1 MYGKYSVFN
10 MMKLYR
16 DNKPVIHAYLK
27 GQSVEGYSHLNHTN
41 DSDAD
46 AAVSAGAFAAFGG
59 IAIFL
64 VLMAINMAIWIWALI
79 WTMKYWKVLPG
90 WAQALSVIGLLG
102 VVGGP
107 IMTLIVVYIGK
118 NSNGAEKI
126 SKFKFGGCGSW

>member
-27 GQSVEGYSHLNHTN
+27 GQSVEGYTDHTN
-41 DSDAD
+41 DDDAD
-46 AAVSAGAFAAFGG
+46 AAASAGAFAAFGG
-59 IAIFL
+59 IAVFL
-64 VLMAINMAIWIWALI
+64 VLMAISMAIWIWALV

-90 WAQALSVIGLLG
+90 WAQVLAVIGLLG
-102 VVGGP
+102 LVGGP

-118 NSNGAEKI
+118 NANGAEKG

>member
-16 DNKPVIHAYLK
+16 ENKPVINAYLK
-27 GQSVEGYSHLNHTN
+27 GQSVEGFSKNH
-41 DSDAD
+41 DDED
-46 AAVSAGAFAAFGG
+46 GAAVGAFAAFGG

-64 VLMAINMAIWIWALI
+64 VIMAISMVIWIWALI

-90 WAQALSVIGLLG
+90 WAQALSVIGLLCF
-102 VVGGP
+102 VGGP

-118 NSNGAEKI
+118 NSNGDEKS

>member
-16 DNKPVIHAYLK
+16 DNRPVIDAYLK
-27 GQSVEGYSHLNHTN
+27 GQSVEGFKNSDHHHHDDDE
-41 DSDAD
+41 DS
-46 AAVSAGAFAAFGG
+46 AVAFAAFGG
-59 IAIFL
+59 IGIFL
-64 VLMAINMAIWIWALI
+64 FILAISMAIWIWALI

-102 VVGGP
+102 FVGGP

-118 NSNGAEKI
+118 NSNGGEKA

>member
-16 DNKPVIHAYLK
+16 DNKPVINAYLK
-27 GQSVEGYSHLNHTN
+27 GQSVEGYSNLNDAN

-59 IAIFL
+59 IAVFL
-64 VLMAINMAIWIWALI
+64 VLMAINMAIWIWALV

-118 NSNGAEKI
+118 NSNGIENS